1 MSGRSGY
8 RNREQVEALF
18 PVLSE
23 RPRQMGPNLSGGEKK
38 MLSIGCALMANP
50 DLVPLDEPSEGLAPM
65 VVASLVEIIREIQN
79 FNPAFSGVHYKF

>member
-1 MSGRSGY
+1 
-8 RNREQVEALF
+8 
-18 PVLSE
+18 
-23 RPRQMGPNLSGGEKK
+23 